1 MNFGKIKKL
10 TFALTLAL
18 SFVCAP
24 GLSSLSTVQAQRPQ
38 DHKLTPTERA
48 AFRLGHRIG
57 REDARAGRRFN
68 YNKSSYYRRGDR
80 YIRDDFRRG
89 YTQGYRRG

>member
-1 MNFGKIKKL
+1 MNFGKIKKF

-24 GLSSLSTVQAQRPQ
+24 GLLSLSTVQAQRPQ
-38 DHKLTPTERA
+38 GHKLTPTERD
-48 AFRLGHRIG
+48 AFRLGRRIG
-57 REDARAGRRFN
+57 REDARARRRFDYDN
-68 YNKSSYYRRGDR
+68 SRFYRRGNR
-80 YIRDDFRRG
+80 NVRDDFRRG